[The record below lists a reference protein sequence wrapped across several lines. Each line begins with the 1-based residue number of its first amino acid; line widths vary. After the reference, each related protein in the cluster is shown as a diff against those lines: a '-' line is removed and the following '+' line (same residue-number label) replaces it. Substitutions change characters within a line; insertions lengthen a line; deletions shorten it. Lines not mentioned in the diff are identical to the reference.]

1 MTEQTASVV
10 IVGAGGTIGSHL
22 VAHIAR
28 LPHVRRL
35 VLIDPGVYEEKNLV
49 SQDIRRSAVG
59 RNKARVSS
67 RRAAE
72 IRSALEIET
81 IPLPVEAIALGSL
94 RATVLAACLDSLG
107 ARQTV
112 NEAAWRLGI
121 PWVDAGVHADGSLV
135 RVNTYEPGEDNPCLE
150 CAWDRRQYTQLGQ
163 KRPCEHDPAEA
174 PPTGATS
181 ALGALAASLQALEIG
196 KILEAGSGGRLVGRQ
211 VVVDAENNS
220 LRVTS
225 FRRNPRCQRDDHAPW
240 PILPLERSPRELNLA
255 ELFSI
260 DGGTYDRLAVA
271 GSPFVL
277 CLVCPECGKRRKVDR
292 LARTLRGAPRRCR
305 PCKRDLVAIG
315 DDVVDWLVEK
325 SLDRRLA
332 SLPIDRLGFDIG
344 DVLTLRGDDGD
355 VHYEITGA

>member
-10 IVGAGGTIGSHL
+10 IVGAGGNIGSHL

-49 SQDIRRSAVG
+49 SQDIRRSDVG
-59 RNKARVSS
+59 RNKARVWS

-81 IPLPVEAIALGSL
+81 IPLPVEAIALGRL

-135 RVNTYEPGEDNPCLE
+135 RVNTYEPGESNPCLE

-163 KRPCEHDPAEA
+163 KRPCEHDPAEE
-174 PPTGATS
+174 PPTAAPEKSASRHPRRWATS
-181 ALGALAASLQALEIG
+181 GGLTRA
-196 KILEAGSGGRLVGRQ
+196 AGSGGGV
-211 VVVDAENNS
+211 
-220 LRVTS
+220 
-225 FRRNPRCQRDDHAPW
+225 
-240 PILPLERSPRELNLA
+240 
-255 ELFSI
+255 
-260 DGGTYDRLAVA
+260 
-271 GSPFVL
+271 
-277 CLVCPECGKRRKVDR
+277 
-292 LARTLRGAPRRCR
+292 
-305 PCKRDLVAIG
+305 
-315 DDVVDWLVEK
+315 
-325 SLDRRLA
+325 
-332 SLPIDRLGFDIG
+332 
-344 DVLTLRGDDGD
+344 
-355 VHYEITGA
+355 